1 MLLGTLTA
9 VLGACGPS
17 SGTGNGTGGST
28 GAAGAGARGGAAAGG
43 AAGTGAST
51 GGSAPGGAG
60 GAAGAS
66 AGSGGASA
74 AGGGGGGLTGAGGT
88 GGTAGRAGAT
98 GGGATNGGGSG
109 GDAGG
114 GASGTGGRGGTGGA
128 SPIGGRGG
136 ASGRGG
142 GAGGASSGTGGAS
155 GTGGGGDTSQATI
168 VPDPSWTCGMPDG
181 IPPPTA
187 GTLVFRATLQLG
199 AVHDVGNTQYGRRRI
214 IDVKG
219 GSLTGDRIQ
228 ASFLT
233 GGLDL
238 ELTLSNGSVELEELD
253 ILRTSDNALIYMRTC
268 GVAPAGDAVV
278 RVVPDFEVA
287 NSSSHA
293 WLNTAKLAGTRAL
306 DTVAGTLTLTVY
318 DVSQVAV
325 SATKIKLQDPAG
337 VPNVSWDCVTATG
350 SRGAS
355 VFTETVTLGGSLSVG
370 ASKRGTRN
378 IIPITGGMT
387 TGRVVGSNPLGRRR
401 LPDRQWWRQAG
412 CAIHAGAEWR
422 RLHPGEKLRSIRCAG
437 AGVRDARR
445 RPLRVPQRERVPQLR
460 PGLRGRRREHHV
472 LRAQVVR
479 EAVRRR
485 SPLGAP

>member
-1 MLLGTLTA
+1 MHALRCRESSARTGIRGGAPFLLGIITA
-9 VLGACGPS
+9 AFGACGPS
-17 SGTGNGTGGST
+17 SGAGDGTGGST
-28 GAAGAGARGGAAAGG
+28 GAGARGGAAAAG
-43 AAGTGAST
+43 AAADGREHRRQRAGWRGRRRWGIGRLGGT
-51 GGSAPGGAG
+51 
-60 GAAGAS
+60 
-66 AGSGGASA
+66 SA

-114 GASGTGGRGGTGGA
+114 GASGTGGRGGAGGA

-233 GGLDL
+233 GGLDF
-238 ELTLSNGSVELEELD
+238 ELTLSNGSVELEELN

-306 DTVAGTLTLTVY
+306 DTAAGTLTLTVY

-325 SATKIKLQDPAG
+325 PADEDQASG
-337 VPNVSWDCVTATG
+337 P
-350 SRGAS
+350 RGRAQ
-355 VFTETVTLGGSLSVG
+355 
-370 ASKRGTRN
+370 
-378 IIPITGGMT
+378 
-387 TGRVVGSNPLGRRR
+387 RVVGLRDRDRQQGRERIHRDRHARR
-401 LPDRQWWRQAG
+401 LP
-412 CAIHAGAEWR
+412 
-422 RLHPGEKLRSIRCAG
+422 
-437 AGVRDARR
+437 V
-445 RPLRVPQRERVPQLR
+445 
-460 PGLRGRRREHHV
+460 GRRQQARH
-472 LRAQVVR
+472 A
-479 EAVRRR
+479 
-485 SPLGAP
+485 